1 MAITMLAGYLV
12 IINAAAL
19 LMMAEDKRR
28 AKRHQW
34 RVPEAALFGAAL
46 LGGSAGAWA
55 GMYLFHHK
63 TKHWYFV
70 VGMPLILAAQLA
82 AGLEHPVNFCQ
93 SLFRPGHNV
102 QGVGDQHRIKG
113 FVRIG
118 QAGGILHRKV
128 QPRPAGFQLC
138 LGDHFGRK
146 IRSLPVPHQAG
157 KPEAELAGPAGQFQ
171 HVHFRRQVRLHLL
184 RNGSIQRL
192 AALHQRAIAA
202 GPPRPEVFVFGLF

>member
-70 VGMPLILAAQLA
+70 VGMPLGCGWQGTAAWFEQSERS
-82 AGLEHPVNFCQ
+82 AGAITVP
-93 SLFRPGHNV
+93 
-102 QGVGDQHRIKG
+102 QHRD
-113 FVRIG
+113 
-118 QAGGILHRKV
+118 
-128 QPRPAGFQLC
+128 PRQ
-138 LGDHFGRK
+138 
-146 IRSLPVPHQAG
+146 
-157 KPEAELAGPAGQFQ
+157 
-171 HVHFRRQVRLHLL
+171 
-184 RNGSIQRL
+184 SI
-192 AALHQRAIAA
+192 
-202 GPPRPEVFVFGLF
+202 